1 MHSKRN
7 NNETKTYLQ
16 GLRLFRKSLPGG
28 IKNLLKKKGY
38 NYSEIS
44 SKWTDLVGEN
54 IKNAAY
60 PRSIKIDSHGVNNI
74 LIVAVKRGD
83 EVLVEYSKKEIMDK
97 INSYFGYRFINEIRL
112 ESINSQTK
120 QKKQKSYLSK
130 FSEKYE
136 KKIEQIKNK
145 NIQKSFFELINA
157 IKKDD

>member
-44 SKWTDLVGEN
+44 SKWTDLVGED
-54 IKNAAY
+54 IKNAAH

-74 LIVAVKRGD
+74 LIVAVKRGN
-83 EVLVEYSKKEIMDK
+83 EVLVEYSKKEIIDK

-120 QKKQKSYLSK
+120 QKKQKSYLNK

>member
-1 MHSKRN
+1 MA
-7 NNETKTYLQ
+7 E
-16 GLRLFRKSLPGG
+16 
-28 IKNLLKKKGY
+28 
-38 NYSEIS
+38 
-44 SKWTDLVGEN
+44 D

-60 PRSIKIDSHGVNNI
+60 PRSVKIDSHGVNNV
-74 LIVAVKRGD
+74 LVVAVKRGN

-120 QKKQKSYLSK
+120 QKKQKSYLNK

>member
-1 MHSKRN
+1 M
-7 NNETKTYLQ
+7 
-16 GLRLFRKSLPGG
+16 
-28 IKNLLKKKGY
+28 
-38 NYSEIS
+38 
-44 SKWTDLVGEN
+44 
-54 IKNAAY
+54 
-60 PRSIKIDSHGVNNI
+60 
-74 LIVAVKRGD
+74 AVKRGN

-112 ESINSQTK
+112 ESINSQAK
-120 QKKQKSYLSK
+120 QKKRKNYLNK